1 MDSHHDRPHRQ
12 TGRMIDALD
21 RLAELSHIDDRILS
35 HVVDLAEYHE
45 SEASTAYPLLNL
57 AEVAAHRADI
67 CDEDP
72 RLADVLNY
80 IAQADSPSIALMMAM
95 IKERIDEF
103 TRASVA
109 R

>member
-12 TGRMIDALD
+12 TSSVNYALD

-72 RLADVLNY
+72 QLANVLNY
-80 IAQADSPSIALMMAM
+80 ISEADSPSIALMMAM
-95 IKERIDEF
+95 IKERIDQF
-103 TRASVA
+103 TRASVG

>member
-1 MDSHHDRPHRQ
+1 MN
-12 TGRMIDALD
+12 DALD

-35 HVVDLAEYHE
+35 QVVDLAEYHD

-57 AEVAAHRADI
+57 VEVAAHRADI
-67 CDEDP
+67 CAHDP
-72 RLADVLNY
+72 RLADVLAY
-80 IAQADSPSIALMMAM
+80 IAQADSPCIALMMAM

-103 TRASVA
+103 TNASVA